1 MGYRLFIFTLL
12 MAIWLV
18 FSGLFDPFHITLGV
32 ISAAFV
38 TWLSSDL
45 FFADRG
51 VSPGH
56 RLTQGFRLLSYLGW
70 LLWQVVL
77 SNLNILKLAL
87 SPSGLQQVK
96 PRIVRFSTSLDSDFE
111 KFLLANSITL
121 TPGTITV
128 KILGNDYF
136 VHAISE
142 QAAKGLDGEMERRI
156 AAIFTQPAPPT
167 DPPESKGGDPNHAG

>member
-32 ISAAFV
+32 ISAGFV

-45 FFADRG
+45 LFANRG
-51 VSPGH
+51 VSPGL
-56 RLTQGFRLLSYLGW
+56 RLTQGCRLAAYLGW

-87 SPSGLQQVK
+87 SPSGLKQVK
-96 PRIVRFSTSLDSDFE
+96 PRIVRFTTDLESDFE

-128 KILGNDYF
+128 KILGNDYY

-142 QAAKGLDGEMERRI
+142 HAAQGLDGEMERRI
-156 AAIFTQPAPPT
+156 AAIFADSPPPET
-167 DPPESKGGDPNHAG
+167 GSESKGGDSGHAG

>member
-32 ISAAFV
+32 ISAGFV

-45 FFADRG
+45 FFEDRG
-51 VSPGH
+51 VSLRR
-56 RLTQGFRLLSYLGW
+56 RLSQGFRLAAYFAW
-70 LLWQVVL
+70 MLWQILL

-87 SPSGLQQVK
+87 TPSGLEEVK
-96 PRIVRFSTSLDSDFE
+96 PRIVRITTSLESDFE

-128 KILGNDYF
+128 KILGNDFY

-142 QAAKGLDGEMERRI
+142 SAARGLNGEMERRI
-156 AAIFTQPAPPT
+156 AAIF
-167 DPPESKGGDPNHAG
+167 DRKGGDSNHVG